1 VNVQMSFSP
10 ERQQEV
16 RRSILEFFEKQTSR
30 AGIHPLCPYC
40 GRAMTATPTTFSLCG
55 TELTRTV
62 PLFVCDCQTKNRLQR
77 TA

>member
-1 VNVQMSFSP
+1 MNFSP

-16 RRSILEFFEKQTSR
+16 RRSILEFFEKQTLRS
-30 AGIHPLCPYC
+30 AIHSMCPDC

-62 PLFVCDCQTKNRLQR
+62 PLFVCDCQIKNRLQK